1 MKIIYK
7 LIVKVIDNQ
16 ETGFSK
22 DFGTVFLIKISL
34 NHKVTPGRLTDD
46 ERKNLTR
53 IPDNVETRDVLENL
67 LFNLSLM
74 GILTDDNVRQI
85 IHNR

>member
-1 MKIIYK
+1 MSI
-7 LIVKVIDNQ
+7 
-16 ETGFSK
+16 EPS
-22 DFGTVFLIKISL
+22 
-34 NHKVTPGRLTDD
+34 RLTDD

-53 IPDNVETRDVLENL
+53 IPDNIETRDVLENL

-74 GILTDDNVRQI
+74 VILTDDNVRQI